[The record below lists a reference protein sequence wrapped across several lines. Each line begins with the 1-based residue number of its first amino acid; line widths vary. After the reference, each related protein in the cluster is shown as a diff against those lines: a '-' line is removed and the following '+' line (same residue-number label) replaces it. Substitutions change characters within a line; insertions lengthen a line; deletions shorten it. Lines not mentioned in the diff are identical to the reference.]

1 MQLGKVLC
9 MWFSLLFFRLFPAA
23 SWVWAFLAIFFF
35 SFPWHKD
42 AFSGDRHGSFS
53 SALSGDMARIQL
65 NTASH
70 PT

>member
-42 AFSGDRHGSFS
+42 A
-53 SALSGDMARIQL
+53 LSGDMARIQL